1 MKRKKSKFLTFLC
14 SLIPGAGEMYMGF
27 MKMGLSLLSLFIG
40 VIFLASLTGISELIF
55 VAIIIWIYS
64 FFHAHNLAG
73 MPDAEFQALE
83 DRYLLSFGEES
94 KMSENVRKVVAVILI
109 LLGLMMMCE
118 FFVQMFVDVF
128 ANYIESMGINVWTL
142 NQFVTRTFVALI
154 LIIAGIWLIVGK
166 KETLKKEEQVEQ
178 NVNIASVTEPKPE
191 ESTVQAAPV
200 AELPAPDNHEEKK
213 EG

>member
-1 MKRKKSKFLTFLC
+1 MKQKKSKFLTFLC

-40 VIFLASLTGISELIF
+40 VIFLASLTGISELIL

-83 DRYLLSFGEES
+83 DRYLLYFGEES
-94 KMSENVRKVVAVILI
+94 KMSENVRKIVAVILI
-109 LLGLMMMCE
+109 LFGLTMMSE
-118 FFVQMFVDVF
+118 FFIQMFVDAF
-128 ANYIESMGINVWTL
+128 ANYIDSMGISVWAL
-142 NQFVTRTFVALI
+142 HRFVPRTFVAII
-154 LIIAGIWLIVGK
+154 LIIVGIWLIVGK
-166 KETLKKEEQVEQ
+166 KETLRKEEEVEQ
-178 NVNIASVTEPKPE
+178 NVNTVPVTELKAE